1 VKTNYCL
8 QVDQT
13 YRSDLMVCLNDVP
26 VYDRAVADESVGV
39 SSAPD
44 QWLVPG
50 TNTVSL
56 TMKQGEPGP
65 STAIAVF
72 VRDMRTNTKL
82 ATIRWPQDFAIPT
95 NPAPLGTRTHT
106 FEIESTHE
114 RPVFMDAPRTDIPL
128 HGNDLAWAPIEAMVQ
143 AFLKGDAQ
151 GVFEAIRF
159 KTDEHHRFHGVQES
173 APETVQKLAAERVK
187 EPYAM
192 QKLDRDITIF
202 EPHAE
207 GRVYRVRRLDGRPVI
222 YGYPATA
229 KEPVYT
235 VNPLLVFSGDRYRI
249 LF

>member
-1 VKTNYCL
+1 MKTAYCL

-13 YRSDLMVCLNDVP
+13 YRSDLMVCLNDIP
-26 VYDRAVADESVGV
+26 VYDRVVDGESLGVAI
-39 SSAPD
+39 APD

-50 TNTVSL
+50 PNTVSL
-56 TMKQGEPGP
+56 TMKRGEAGP

-72 VRDMRTNTKL
+72 VRDMRADTVL
-82 ATIRWPQDFAIPT
+82 ATIRWPHDFALPT

-106 FEIESTHE
+106 FAIEGTHD
-114 RPVFMDAPRTDIPL
+114 RPVWMDAPRTDIPL
-128 HGNDLAWAPIEAMVQ
+128 RGNDLAWAPIEAMMQ
-143 AFLKGDAQ
+143 AFLKGDAL

-159 KTDEHHRFHGVQES
+159 KTDEHHRFHDVEES

-222 YGYPATA
+222 YGYPITA
-229 KEPVYT
+229 KEPVYNI
-235 VNPLLVFSGDRYRI
+235 NPLLVFAGDRYRI